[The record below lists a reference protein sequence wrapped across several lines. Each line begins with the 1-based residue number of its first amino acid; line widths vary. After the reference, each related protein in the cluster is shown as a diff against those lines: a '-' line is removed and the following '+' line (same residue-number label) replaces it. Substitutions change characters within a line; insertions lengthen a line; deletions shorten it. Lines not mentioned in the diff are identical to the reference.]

1 MSSDKEL
8 RIGLQRVMRGE
19 VCHFGFLKGVKDHPH
34 SLTLSRKKLAGPAVQ
49 ALQAESGNKIK
60 PIIGRVRF
68 DKEEKLVI
76 FETRGAPGPLK
87 LLLRDVVRLHK
98 LPLRKFDVRRL
109 ESPGT
114 DDEPEDL
121 GAAGDTAPNG
131 RGAQV
136 VFTQAR
142 LAWDAARKHAHEQI
156 AKLKTAIREVYSDEP
171 NFEDVV
177 ASLGALDDVLSRL
190 DERFIDQLDEALN
203 ATDEDGR
210 RQRLADARVC
220 LGEYRQF
227 LTGDPLAQALDANPF
242 VPLTLQQRLLET
254 IELLDAKLP

>member
-19 VCHFGFLKGVKDHPH
+19 VCHFGFLKGAKDHPH

-49 ALQAESGNKIK
+49 ALQTESGNKIK

-114 DDEPEDL
+114 DDDGEEPTI
-121 GAAGDTAPNG
+121 AGEGSTNG

-156 AKLKTAIREVYSDEP
+156 ARLKTAIREVYAEEP
-171 NFEDVV
+171 NFENVV
-177 ASLGALDDVLSRL
+177 ASLGALDDVLARL
-190 DERFIDQLDEALN
+190 DERFIDKLDEALN
-203 ATDEDGR
+203 EAEEEGR
-210 RQRLADARVC
+210 QQRLTEARTC
-220 LGEYRQF
+220 LGDYRKF
-227 LTGDPLAQALDANPF
+227 LTDDPLVQALDANPF